1 MRIVNSSHPPPSI
14 PSNVHSLRELRNF
27 LAFRFLDDSPPLRIL
42 HSTCISLTIY
52 IYIHNESIVLGTPIN
67 TYIRAY
73 IHIQY
78 IHINKEKKIKKYCSY
93 FAY

>member
-1 MRIVNSSHPPPSI
+1 MNSSHPPPSTS
-14 PSNVHSLRELRNF
+14 SNVHSLRELRIF
-27 LAFRFLDDSPPLRIL
+27 LAFRFLDDSPPPLRIL
-42 HSTCISLTIY
+42 HSTCISLTTYIY

-78 IHINKEKKIKKYCSY
+78 IHIIKNIAAILHTK
-93 FAY
+93 